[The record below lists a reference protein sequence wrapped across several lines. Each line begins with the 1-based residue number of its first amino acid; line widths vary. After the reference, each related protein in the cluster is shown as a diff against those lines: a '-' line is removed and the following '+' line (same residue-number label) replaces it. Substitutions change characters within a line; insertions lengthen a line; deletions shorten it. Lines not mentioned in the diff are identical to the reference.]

1 MKLPFD
7 LNREEDFLVKAMI
20 VIGDNLIDF
29 IPCKVYLPER
39 NYEKP
44 YLLFES
50 KSDTA
55 EKLITSE
62 KGPFKFVKGDVTIE
76 ASEIYFSGFSSKS
89 CDGDI
94 SDTTFPGEPQD
105 LHIIVQMPS
114 MNVDNRTHIVFWISP
129 NRLLTPKIWLV
140 PLDTGEVF
148 RKDIQDLSFIIEN
161 NLEFVFDKRFN
172 YKKEKNGDVTRW
184 SFLVASASIIDIS
197 ATDANAIKN
206 GVLQKIDDFLLLASF
221 ASKKRTACLGWSAI
235 DRHVHTKFYRGYY
248 SFPKPDDS
256 EEHEDGIIDDRY
268 FKIFME
274 VSYPLFLSVN
284 NKEAFRRVLH
294 AAVPSKNRTLESSFL
309 NMFAGLES
317 LVLDFRRRNSFEFIL
332 QEPSWTS
339 FKDYLEKCIKSSTKP
354 IIEKEQR
361 RLIYS
366 KLNELN
372 RVSLKEAFDAFC
384 KHYSVGLTDLWPI
397 FAENRESVGLSDIRN
412 KLIHGDP
419 FPSRLIEPLSVACE
433 HMEYVLQRMIIR
445 ILDWSI
451 DKTNLKPNILNA
463 RYNSIK
469 DLPQAMKELSMF
481 INSEEFY

>member
-7 LNREEDFLVKAMI
+7 LNRKEDYLVKSTLSVGNN
-20 VIGDNLIDF
+20 VIEGL
-29 IPCKVYLPER
+29 PCKVFLPER

-44 YLLFES
+44 YLLFMPIE
-50 KSDTA
+50 DVA
-55 EKLITSE
+55 EKI
-62 KGPFKFVKGDVTIE
+62 VTIE
-76 ASEIYFSGFSSKS
+76 GFSFKALVDCITIEAAEVYFSGYETKYWGSEL
-89 CDGDI
+89 
-94 SDTTFPGEPQD
+94 SDTTLPGEPQD

-161 NLEFVFDKRFN
+161 NLEVVFDKRFN

-197 ATDANAIKN
+197 ATDAKAIKN
-206 GVLQKIDDFLLLASF
+206 GVLQKIDDFFLLASF

-317 LVLDFRRRNSFEFIL
+317 LVLDFRKRNSFEFIL

-361 RLIYS
+361 RLIYP

-397 FAENRESVGLSDIRN
+397 FAENRESVGLSD
-412 KLIHGDP
+412 
-419 FPSRLIEPLSVACE
+419 
-433 HMEYVLQRMIIR
+433 M
-445 ILDWSI
+445 
-451 DKTNLKPNILNA
+451 
-463 RYNSIK
+463 
-469 DLPQAMKELSMF
+469 
-481 INSEEFY
+481 